1 MSGQA
6 YRVACHYG
14 ETEEELDATMRIA
27 SASSFNDLLL
37 FVLKEVGKLTP
48 VRCEEAFLGHGTSA
62 STSRLS
68 SSAI

>member
-14 ETEEELDATMRIA
+14 ETEEELDVTMRIA
-27 SASSFNDLLL
+27 SASTFNDLLL

-48 VRCEEAFLGHGTSA
+48 VR
-62 STSRLS
+62 
-68 SSAI
+68 